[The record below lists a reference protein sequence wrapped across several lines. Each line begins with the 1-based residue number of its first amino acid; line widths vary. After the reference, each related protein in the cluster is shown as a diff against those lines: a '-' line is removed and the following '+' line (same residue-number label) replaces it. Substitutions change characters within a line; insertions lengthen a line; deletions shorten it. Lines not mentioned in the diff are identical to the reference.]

1 MLFRLTRRTFFM
13 EKKIL
18 NYINCLE
25 GYIIRSKEIHWS
37 TSNNSQHELMADI
50 YDAIGDYEDK
60 LTEAAMGNSGKRFRV
75 GDLLPM
81 LPDSTEVGSMLKELI
96 KETKD
101 FRKSLD
107 DEDDS
112 YLINILDDILTDC
125 KQFLFRSTLS

>member
-1 MLFRLTRRTFFM
+1 M

-75 GDLLPM
+75 GDLL
-81 LPDSTEVGSMLKELI
+81 I